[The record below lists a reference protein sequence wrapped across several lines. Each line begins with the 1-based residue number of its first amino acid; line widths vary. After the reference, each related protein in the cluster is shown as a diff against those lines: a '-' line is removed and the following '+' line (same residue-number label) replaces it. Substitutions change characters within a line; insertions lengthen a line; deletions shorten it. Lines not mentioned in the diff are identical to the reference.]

1 MEPCDVVLRAED
13 RPQHVVVLG
22 QPQLGQKDDVVLTL
36 GQVTAYGGYTALSV
50 GNSWSRGKCAMAK
63 KIPLH

>member
-22 QPQLGQKDDVVLTL
+22 QPQLGQKDDVVLTP
-36 GQVTAYGGYTALSV
+36 GQVTADSGYTALSV
-50 GNSWSRGKCAMAK
+50 RTTSSRGNVQ
-63 KIPLH
+63 